1 MPQPFNTSEINR
13 LIRERRSVYPAQ
25 YSGEKVD
32 DSIIKQMLENANW
45 APNHKKTEPWRFT
58 VFSGEGLKQ
67 LAKFLK

>member
-32 DSIIKQMLENANW
+32 DSIIEQMLENANW
-45 APNHKKTEPWRFT
+45 APNHKKNRTLAFHRF
-58 VFSGEGLKQ
+58 FR
-67 LAKFLK
+67 